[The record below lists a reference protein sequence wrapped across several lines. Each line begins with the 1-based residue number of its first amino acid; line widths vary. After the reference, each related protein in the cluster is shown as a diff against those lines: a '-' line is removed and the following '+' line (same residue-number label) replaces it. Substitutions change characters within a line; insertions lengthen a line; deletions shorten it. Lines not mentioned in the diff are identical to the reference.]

1 MQAEQR
7 QTLVSAFLIVLLF
20 CVVVAAMPPSSLE
33 RTLARPARPFLEAT
47 GLDQSWGVFA
57 PNPRREVIDMRVR
70 ILYPDGRA
78 ETWRPPKGYRWRKLM
93 EHTNLSEG
101 ISTLARDTVL
111 YAARSAGGR
120 PTRAVMIRRW
130 ATLPPRAGAE
140 RARWRVVRHVFAVR
154 PEA

>member
-1 MQAEQR
+1 VGAQQR

-33 RTLARPARPFLEAT
+33 RTLSRPARPFLEAT

-57 PNPRREVIDMRVR
+57 PNPRREVIDMSVR

-101 ISTLARDTVL
+101 LSSLARDTVL

-120 PTRAVMIRRW
+120 PIRAILLRRW
-130 ATLPPRAGAE
+130 AALPPEAGTAPG
-140 RARWRVVRHVFAVR
+140 RWRVIRNVFAVE

>member
-1 MQAEQR
+1 MRDEQR

-33 RTLARPARPFLEAT
+33 RTLSRPARPFLEAT

-57 PNPRREVIDMRVR
+57 PNPRREVIDMSVR
-70 ILYPDGRA
+70 LVYPDGRA

-101 ISTLARDTVL
+101 ISTLARDTAL
-111 YAARSAGGR
+111 HAARSAGGR
-120 PTRAVMIRRW
+120 PTRAVMVRRW
-130 ATLPPRAGAE
+130 AALPPGAGAE
-140 RARWRVVRHVFAVR
+140 RGRWRVSRHIFALR
-154 PEA
+154 PEG